1 MNKKLLFLFPL
12 LIPVLT
18 GCKNDINFKI
28 EDFYSDLEARNYT
41 VSDGEITQKFY
52 HENAIMFI
60 NKGQVNT
67 GVVKLNQGIFEIYEN
82 SDGYHT
88 HGMITSNTTLDI
100 LDGCNNFHDLSYI
113 SLSNWEKLSSD
124 TYRLKLTKNV
134 SNILPYTGYFL
145 ADDWSSI
152 DRITLTKTDNH
163 AYSLSFKYI
172 KERSKDNY
180 SVKLTNY
187 KKNKNKKLD
196 DFISSTV
203 VSKQTE
209 WNEYQLSALNRYGLS
224 DVPFLSSYSLG
235 MKLNFAA
242 LPGSLEGICFVYDCL
257 PLSVDMSNIG
267 SELISLGFEK
277 DSESRYHLNTPITG
291 LALNLEYHYVTY
303 SEIEEMVR
311 QGYASEG
318 DLLAYPDGY
327 IQYVFSHGS
336 VEVTSSISEINSKY
350 MSTLGLSD
358 FKEESYISKV
368 GYTDYKD
375 MFNEQAMTDPE
386 YLEMFELIGEEPG
399 PIYESYASIYLY
411 IESIDDAVSYIDS
424 YRTSLESNGYIF
436 SSPYDEDS
444 KDKSIIDL
452 VTKSAAY
459 YHPYSDSSDIPLSN
473 IYFYLYD
480 SSSSEH
486 GYDGVIEIVVEKY
499 TELGIKLFYGE

>member
-12 LIPVLT
+12 LMSVLT
-18 GCKNDINFKI
+18 GCKPDINFKI
-28 EDFYSDLEARNYT
+28 EDFYTDLESRNYT

-52 HENAIMFI
+52 SENAIMFI

-67 GVVKLNQGIFEIYEN
+67 GVVKLNQGIFEIYE
-82 SDGYHT
+82 SSEGYQT
-88 HGMITSNTTLDI
+88 HGMITANTTLDI
-100 LDGCNNFHDLSYI
+100 LDGCHNFHYLSYI
-113 SLSNWEKLSSD
+113 SITNWEKLSSD
-124 TYRLKLTKNV
+124 TYRLRLTKNV
-134 SNILPYTGYFL
+134 SRILPYTGYFL
-145 ADDWSSI
+145 ADDWTSI

-172 KERSKDNY
+172 KSRSKDNY
-180 SVKLTNY
+180 SVKLSNY
-187 KKNKNKKLD
+187 KKNKNAKLD
-196 DFISSTV
+196 DFISTAV
-203 VSKQTE
+203 VTKQSE
-209 WNEYQLSALNRYGLS
+209 WNEYQLSALNNYGLS

-235 MKLNFAA
+235 MKLNFLAF
-242 LPGSLEGICFVYDCL
+242 PGSIEGICFIYDCL
-257 PLSVDMSNIG
+257 PLSVDMSKIG
-267 SELISLGFEK
+267 DELISKGFEK
-277 DSESRYHLNTPITG
+277 DSDYRYHLNTEVIG
-291 LALNLEYHYVTY
+291 VALNLEYHYVTY
-303 SEIEEMVR
+303 SEIEEMVI

-327 IQYVFSHGS
+327 IQYVYSHGT

-358 FKEESYISKV
+358 FVDESYISKV

-375 MFNEQAMTDPE
+375 MLNNAAMSDPE
-386 YLEMFELIGEEPG
+386 FLEMFEYIGEEPG

-436 SSPYDEDS
+436 SSPYEEDN

-452 VTKSAAY
+452 VSKSAGY
-459 YHPYSDSSDIPLSN
+459 YHPYLDNSEIPLSN

-486 GYDGVIEIVVEKY
+486 SYNGVVEIVVEKY
-499 TELGIKLFYGE
+499 TELGIKLFYAE